1 MALLEALQLSGFA
14 GEASIAEIGAAL
26 GDTGRVRMLTALLGN
41 EALTAGE
48 LAHEARVTPQTASGH
63 LTRLIETGLLAC
75 LRQGRYRYYR
85 LASPAVAELLETMM
99 VAAAGAAKPR
109 SRPRSDKDAA
119 LVRARTCYDH
129 LAGRLGVA
137 IAEQMVTGRHV
148 EWNGDGGVVTAS
160 GARLL
165 ADLGLDLE
173 TLARRRRVFCRPCLD
188 WSERRFH
195 IGGAVGAGLAE
206 RLAAL
211 GWTKRSPN
219 SRAIVVTAAGEK
231 GLAETFGVEPAS
243 LDHPPTAVSQP
254 AA

>member
-85 LASPAVAELLETMM
+85 IASPAVAELLETMM

-137 IAEQMVTGRHV
+137 IAEQMVAGRHV
-148 EWNGDGGVVTAS
+148 EWDGDGGVVTAS

-173 TLARRRRVFCRPCLD
+173 GLARRRRVFCRPCLD

-195 IGGAVGAGLAE
+195 VGGAVGAGLAE
-206 RLAAL
+206 RLTAL
-211 GWTKRSPN
+211 GWIEQVRS
-219 SRAIVVTAAGEK
+219 SRAVIVTSSGEK
-231 GLAETFGVEPAS
+231 GLVETFGLEPAS
-243 LDHPPTAVSQP
+243 LDPVVDAGT
-254 AA
+254 